1 MKPLRLLSFA
11 TVSVL
16 LSQCA
21 SSDSSTPAASSSAA
35 SSSASSSSA
44 AAAPAS
50 GEEDTTLTPGM
61 TKAQV
66 EAKWGEPSSKKTTP
80 QGEVWRFANQ
90 GWKRHVPGYG
100 AFAHVEE
107 QFVLFGADGRMIKS
121 GTEDYGN
128 SFQEPWRRA
137 FGTN

>member
-1 MKPLRLLSFA
+1 MKPLRLLSLA
-11 TVSVL
+11 TAAVL

-21 SSDSSTPAASSSAA
+21 SSDSSTPAASSP
-35 SSSASSSSA
+35 SSPA

-50 GEEDTTLTPGM
+50 GEEDTTLTAGM

-80 QGEVWRFANQ
+80 QGEVWRYANQ